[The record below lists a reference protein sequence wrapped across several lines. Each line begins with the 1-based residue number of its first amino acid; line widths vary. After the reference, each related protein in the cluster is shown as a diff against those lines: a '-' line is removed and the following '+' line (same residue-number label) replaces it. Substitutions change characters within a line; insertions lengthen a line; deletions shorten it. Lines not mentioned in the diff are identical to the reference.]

1 MRKSYFI
8 YILSF
13 LFLSTPFFAQKITV
27 EGYAYEENDRGFLNE
42 VKIVILDKNSRA
54 VRAEA
59 FSNMDGFFTV
69 ELAPESDFVLQA
81 SKKVF
86 KSKEQEFTTKGT
98 APDKK
103 LYLKVEMGRKPGYL
117 FDVTLSEKRVEQ
129 EVVDAIQFSKIEVYN
144 NTKKE
149 ETLVLDEYEAPNFN
163 VTFEQG
169 NHYTV
174 MIRKEGFFTKRMEAY
189 VNVKGCIL
197 CFDGVGDVR
206 PGVSDVMTKNN
217 TMGTLLANVELDRV
231 KLNKS
236 IKIENIY
243 YDLAKW
249 NIRKDAAEELDKLLI
264 TLKDN
269 PSIIVELG
277 SHTDCRGKDAYNLN
291 LSQKRADAAVAY
303 LVENG
308 IDAGRIKAKG
318 YGETKHVNECED
330 GVRCSERRHQ
340 LNRRTELKI
349 IGFLKDDPYSKLS
362 LKEIIE
368 EEQFQKMLEEVQNQ
382 EVIQV
387 REGDEM
393 PEEIK
398 NPKEAEENK
407 KQNIPNQPISSNE
420 AIEFIE
426 PTTETEKPVVEDI
439 PTSIETPPTTVVESP
454 PTTIVEEVVE
464 EVVATAPPQT
474 KVITSPISTDK
485 PVKASAER
493 PSETILPSTNS
504 GTQNTGKVVSGSDIE
519 ILIQTDPI
527 LKQQGAQKIV
537 VEDKVASYPS
547 ISLASIPADYT
558 GYRIEILS
566 SNSKLTGSHKLFSQ
580 YGNLTMEERKDGK
593 FSYLVGSFFEK
604 KDAKDFLEHI
614 VAPRYPDAQ
623 VINYF
628 KGRRIRE

>member
-1 MRKSYFI
+1 MRKSYFT
-8 YILSF
+8 ILFSL
-13 LFLSTPFFAQKITV
+13 LFFTSGLFAQKITV

-54 VRAEA
+54 VRAET

-69 ELAPESDFVLQA
+69 ELAPESDFILQA
-81 SKKVF
+81 NKKVF
-86 KSKEQEFTTKGT
+86 KSLEKDFSTKGT
-98 APDKK
+98 PPNKK
-103 LYLKVEMGRKPGYL
+103 VFLKAEMARKPGYL
-117 FDVTLSEKRVEQ
+117 FDVTLSEKRYE
-129 EVVDAIQFSKIEVYN
+129 EEGVDAIQYSKIEVYN

-149 ETLVLDEYEAPNFN
+149 EALILDDYADPNFN

-217 TMGTLLANVELDRV
+217 TMGTLLANVELERV

-249 NIRKDAAEELDKLLI
+249 NIRKDAAAELDKLLI

-269 PSIIVELG
+269 PGIIVELG
-277 SHTDCRGKDAYNLN
+277 SHTDCRGKDKYNLD
-291 LSQKRADAAVAY
+291 LSQKRADAAVGY
-303 LVENG
+303 LVDNG
-308 IDAGRIKAKG
+308 IDATRIKAKG

-349 IGFLKDDPYSKLS
+349 IGFLDDDPYSKLS
-362 LKEIIE
+362 LKKIIE

-382 EVIQV
+382 EVIEV
-387 REGDEM
+387 REGGDL
-393 PEEIK
+393 PDEIK
-398 NPKEAEENK
+398 KAKKKAKEKQENSPLA
-407 KQNIPNQPISSNE
+407 KQD

-426 PTTETEKPVVEDI
+426 KEEIESVPTEVETPVV
-439 PTSIETPPTTVVESP
+439 VENV
-454 PTTIVEEVVE
+454 IAEE
-464 EVVATAPPQT
+464 
-474 KVITSPISTDK
+474 KVITVPPKEKVNTIPTPNTTTK
-485 PVKASAER
+485 PKVKASANR
-493 PSETILPSTNS
+493 PSETILPSNNRS
-504 GTQNTGKVVSGSDIE
+504 SSGKVVTGSDIE
-519 ILIQTDPI
+519 ILIQTDSYLVEKPS
-527 LKQQGAQKIV
+527 GNKIV
-537 VEDKVASYPS
+537 SEDKVATANPV
-547 ISLASIPADYT
+547 INLKSIPADYT
-558 GYRIEILS
+558 GYRIEILT

-580 YGNLTMEERKDGK
+580 YGNLTLEETNDGNY
-593 FSYLVGSFFEK
+593 SYLVGSFFEK
-604 KDAKDFLEHI
+604 KDAEGFLEHI
-614 VAPRYPDAQ
+614 VAPRYPKAQ
-623 VINYF
+623 LINYF